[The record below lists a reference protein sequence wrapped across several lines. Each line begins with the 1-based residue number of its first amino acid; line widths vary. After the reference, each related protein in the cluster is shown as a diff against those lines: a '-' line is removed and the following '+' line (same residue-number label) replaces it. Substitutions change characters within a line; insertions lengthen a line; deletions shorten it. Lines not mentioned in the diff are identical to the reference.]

1 MRPSFFRIHK
11 GKITDNLILQGVDTG
26 ALFGM
31 VEVDIEVPQE
41 WPHYFKH
48 PTMSPYDYF
57 QEMSPLFCTTE
68 IHFDA
73 IGEHMQAHIWEYHL
87 SDSPQRLLVGG
98 MKARQI
104 LLATPLLQWYLN
116 HGLVVTKIYQV
127 IEFQAKRCFQEF
139 VSEVSDARR
148 QGDINPE
155 TAIIADTMKVI
166 GNSGYGSLIMDK
178 TKHREVKY
186 VQGENE
192 TCLKVNDPRFQK
204 LECLDIEEQYY
215 EVEMA
220 KRKIKLDLPIQLGY
234 FVLQYAKLRRLEFYF
249 DFMDV
254 YVDRSDFEYCE
265 MDTDS
270 AYMAISGSSLEEVI
284 KPEIREQYE
293 QGLNGFCIDDI
304 DIDAN
309 AIHHWFPR
317 TCCSKHA
324 KYDKRTPGL
333 FKLEYQGDEM
343 IGLCS
348 KTYIVCKTKV
358 IRPSSKRMAALHIL
372 NKAKRQKN
380 KLRRLQTRRVNE
392 YKFSSKGVS
401 KRHLKAPMAKFRQ
414 VLKSRKAQSGCNTG
428 FRVRNN
434 AIFTYTQERRG
445 FSYMYCKRK
454 VLKDGMH
461 TVPLDITL
469 CPLPQEEREV
479 SDQELIDML
488 ASNFED

>member
-1 MRPSFFRIHK
+1 MLDGLITLVFAQYRSCCRVLSFH
-11 GKITDNLILQGVDTG
+11 LILQGVDSG

-68 IHFDA
+68 IPFDA

-87 SDSPQRLLVGG
+87 SDSPRRLLVGG

-104 LLATPLLQWYLN
+104 LLATPLLQRYLN

-127 IEFQAKRCFQEF
+127 MEFQGKRCFQEF
-139 VSEVSDARR
+139 VREVRDARR

-155 TAIIADTMKVI
+155 TAIIADRMKVI

-234 FVLQYAKLRRLEFYF
+234 FVLQYAKLRMLEFYF

-284 KPEIREQYE
+284 KPEMREQYE
-293 QGLNGFCIDDI
+293 RGLNGFCIDDI
-304 DIDAN
+304 DIEAD
-309 AIHHWFPR
+309 AIHHWFPG
-317 TCCSKHA
+317 TCCS
-324 KYDKRTPGL
+324 
-333 FKLEYQGDEM
+333 
-343 IGLCS
+343 
-348 KTYIVCKTKV
+348 
-358 IRPSSKRMAALHIL
+358 
-372 NKAKRQKN
+372 
-380 KLRRLQTRRVNE
+380 
-392 YKFSSKGVS
+392 
-401 KRHLKAPMAKFRQ
+401 
-414 VLKSRKAQSGCNTG
+414 
-428 FRVRNN
+428 
-434 AIFTYTQERRG
+434 
-445 FSYMYCKRK
+445 
-454 VLKDGMH
+454 
-461 TVPLDITL
+461 
-469 CPLPQEEREV
+469 
-479 SDQELIDML
+479 
-488 ASNFED
+488 